1 MLICSCIR
9 ISSDATDTL
18 IKIQTHPGLRKR
30 SPVFE
35 RTGNSML
42 QYTGTAGKTKQTVLE
57 LLRGEGIFLPADC
70 GGRGTCGKCRVR
82 FLDGVPAPTE
92 EEQKKLTVEQMQDGV
107 RLACR
112 ACPEGVFTIEYELA
126 EEEIAAESMAS
137 EKDSAVKDSGA
148 AGPVPGQNAD
158 AAGQKKVAI
167 DIGTTT
173 IAAALVNV
181 ETGKVMDT
189 VTSINHQRAFGADV
203 ISRIKASNDG
213 KKEELQQ
220 LVCTDLRNLIAQLG
234 EDPDTIPVV
243 IAGNTTMQHLLL
255 GLSCETLGVAPF
267 TPVDISLHEVENK
280 LMLPGIST
288 YVGADIVAG
297 IVATGMD
304 QSDEICMLIDMG
316 TNGEMAI
323 GNKDRILVASTAAGP
338 AFEGGNI
345 SCGVAG
351 IPGAISRVNIT
362 GGEVQYE
369 TIGGKEP
376 VGLCGTGVLEVM
388 YELLKEEIVD
398 ETGLMDDEYADD
410 GFPLAGSIVFTDR
423 DIREVQLA
431 KSAIR
436 AGAETLIKEFGITY
450 DKISTLYLAGGFGQK
465 IDLKKAA
472 GIGILPEELIGRT
485 EAAGNTSL
493 QGAVMAACDSSVK
506 ERYLHA
512 VSISEEVSLSES
524 TLFNDLYVEHM
535 FFEV

>member
-1 MLICSCIR
+1 
-9 ISSDATDTL
+9 
-18 IKIQTHPGLRKR
+18 
-30 SPVFE
+30 
-35 RTGNSML
+35 ML
-42 QYTGTAGKTKQTVLE
+42 QYKGNAGDTKQTVLE
-57 LLRGEGIFLPADC
+57 ILRGEGIFLPADC

-82 FLDGVPAPTE
+82 FLEGAPAPTE
-92 EEQKKLTVEQMQDGV
+92 EEQKKLTAEQLQDGV

-112 ACPEGVFTIEYELA
+112 SCPEGAFTVEYELA
-126 EEEIAAESMAS
+126 EEEIAVETIA
-137 EKDSAVKDSGA
+137 SGA
-148 AGPVPGQNAD
+148 GKAENTPVSAGK
-158 AAGQKKVAI
+158 KKVAI

-173 IAAALVNV
+173 IAAALVDAGSGQV
-181 ETGKVMDT
+181 LDT
-189 VTSINHQRAFGADV
+189 VTCVNHQRAFGADV
-203 ISRIKASNDG
+203 ISRIQASNDG

-220 LVCTDLRNLIAQLG
+220 LVLTDLRNLITDLG
-234 EDPDTIPVV
+234 EDPETIPVV

-267 TPVDISLHEVENK
+267 TPVDISLHEVKNQ
-280 LMLPGIST
+280 LLLPGIST

-304 QSDEICMLIDMG
+304 QSEEVCLLIDMG

-323 GNKDRILVASTAAGP
+323 GNKDKIMVASTAAGP

-351 IPGAISRVNIT
+351 IPGAISRVTIT
-362 GGEVQYE
+362 DGTAQCE

-398 ETGLMDDEYADD
+398 ETGLMDDEYVDD
-410 GFPLAGSIVFTDR
+410 GFPLAGDIVFTDR

-436 AGAETLIKEFGITY
+436 AGAETLIKEFGVTY
-450 DKISTLYLAGGFGQK
+450 DGISKLYLAGGFGQK
-465 IDLKKAA
+465 IDLEKAA
-472 GIGILPEELIGRT
+472 GIGILPPELIDRT

-493 QGAVMAACDSSVK
+493 QGAVMAAQDDSVRD
-506 ERYLHA
+506 RYLRA
-512 VSISEEVSLSES
+512 VAVSEEVSLSES
-524 TLFNDLYVEHM
+524 TLFNDLYVQHM
-535 FFEV
+535 FFE

>member
-1 MLICSCIR
+1 
-9 ISSDATDTL
+9 
-18 IKIQTHPGLRKR
+18 
-30 SPVFE
+30 
-35 RTGNSML
+35 ML
-42 QYTGTAGKTKQTVLE
+42 QYTGTAGETKQTVLE
-57 LLRGEGIFLPADC
+57 LLRAEGIFLPADC

-82 FLDGVPAPTE
+82 FLDGAPVPTE
-92 EEQKKLTVEQMQDGV
+92 EEQKKLTAEQLQDGV

-112 ACPEGVFTIEYELA
+112 ACPEDIYTIEYELA
-126 EEEIAAESMAS
+126 EEEIAAESVAS
-137 EKDSAVKDSGA
+137 ENA
-148 AGPVPGQNAD
+148 AE
-158 AAGQKKVAI
+158 AGEKKVAI

-173 IAAALVNV
+173 IAAALVDA

-220 LVCTDLRNLIAQLG
+220 LVCTDLRNLITQLG
-234 EDPDTIPVV
+234 EDPDSIPVV

-362 GGEVQYE
+362 DGEVQYE

-388 YELLKEEIVD
+388 FELLKEEIVD
-398 ETGLMDDEYADD
+398 ETGLMDDEYVDD

-472 GIGILPEELIGRT
+472 GIGVLPEELIGRT

-493 QGAVMAACDSSVK
+493 QGAVMAACENSVK

-524 TLFNDLYVEHM
+524 TLFNELYVEHM
-535 FFEV
+535 FFEVEVSL

>member
-1 MLICSCIR
+1 ML
-9 ISSDATDTL
+9 
-18 IKIQTHPGLRKR
+18 HY
-30 SPVFE
+30 
-35 RTGNSML
+35 TGN
-42 QYTGTAGKTKQTVLE
+42 AGNTKQTVLDI
-57 LLRGEGIFLPADC
+57 LRGEGIFLPADC

-82 FLDGVPAPTE
+82 FLDGAPAPVDE
-92 EEQKKLTVEQMQDGV
+92 ELKKLTPEQLQDGV

-112 ACPEGVFTIEYELA
+112 SCPEGAFTVEYELA
-126 EEEIAAESMAS
+126 EEEIAAESIAS
-137 EKDSAVKDSGA
+137 ETKPASGPAPSGDTAA
-148 AGPVPGQNAD
+148 AGRK
-158 AAGQKKVAI
+158 KKVAI

-173 IAAALVNV
+173 IAAALVDAESGQV
-181 ETGKVMDT
+181 LDT
-189 VTSINHQRAFGADV
+189 VTCVNHQRAFGADV
-203 ISRIKASNDG
+203 ISRIQASNDG

-220 LVCTDLRNLIAQLG
+220 LVCKDLYKLITDLG

-267 TPVDISLHEVENK
+267 TPVDISLHEVKNQ
-280 LMLPGIST
+280 LLLPGIST

-304 QSDEICMLIDMG
+304 QSDEVCMLIDMG

-351 IPGAISRVNIT
+351 IPGAISRVT
-362 GGEVQYE
+362 VTDGKVQFE

-398 ETGLMDDEYADD
+398 ETGLMDDEYIDD
-410 GFPLAGSIVFTDR
+410 GFPLAGDIVFTDK

-436 AGAETLIKEFGITY
+436 AGAETLIREFGTDY
-450 DKISTLYLAGGFGQK
+450 DGIRTLYLAGGFGQK
-465 IDLKKAA
+465 IDLEKAA

-493 QGAVMAACDSSVK
+493 QGAVMAAAAADESVR
-506 ERYLHA
+506 ERYLKA
-512 VSISEEVSLSES
+512 VAISKEVSLSES
-524 TLFNDLYVEHM
+524 AVFNDLYVQHM
-535 FFEV
+535 FFE

>member
-1 MLICSCIR
+1 
-9 ISSDATDTL
+9 
-18 IKIQTHPGLRKR
+18 
-30 SPVFE
+30 
-35 RTGNSML
+35 ML
-42 QYTGTAGKTKQTVLE
+42 QYKGNAGDTRQTVLE
-57 LLRGEGIFLPADC
+57 ILRGEGIFLPADC

-82 FLDGVPAPTE
+82 FLEGAPAPTE
-92 EEQKKLTVEQMQDGV
+92 EEQKKLTAEQLQDGV

-112 ACPEGVFTIEYELA
+112 SCPEGAFTVEYELA
-126 EEEIAAESMAS
+126 EEEIAVETIAS
-137 EKDSAVKDSGA
+137 EKKAASAGK
-148 AGPVPGQNAD
+148 
-158 AAGQKKVAI
+158 KKVAI

-173 IAAALVNV
+173 IAAALVDADSGQV
-181 ETGKVMDT
+181 LDT
-189 VTSINHQRAFGADV
+189 VTCVNHQRAFGADV
-203 ISRIKASNDG
+203 ISRIQASNDG

-220 LVCTDLRNLIAQLG
+220 LVCTDLRNLITDLG
-234 EDPDTIPVV
+234 EDPETIPVV

-267 TPVDISLHEVENK
+267 TPVDISLHEVKNQ
-280 LMLPGIST
+280 LLLPGIST

-304 QSDEICMLIDMG
+304 QNEEVCLLIDMG

-323 GNKDRILVASTAAGP
+323 GNKDKIMVASTAAGP

-351 IPGAISRVNIT
+351 IPGAISRVTIT
-362 GGEVQYE
+362 DGTAQCE

-398 ETGLMDDEYADD
+398 ETGLMDDEYVDD
-410 GFPLAGSIVFTDR
+410 GFPLAGDIVFTDR

-436 AGAETLIKEFGITY
+436 AGAETLIKEFGVTY
-450 DKISTLYLAGGFGQK
+450 DGISKLYLAGGFGQK
-465 IDLKKAA
+465 IDLEKAA
-472 GIGILPEELIGRT
+472 GIGILPPELIDRT

-493 QGAVMAACDSSVK
+493 QGAVMAAQDDSVRD
-506 ERYLHA
+506 RYLRA
-512 VSISEEVSLSES
+512 VAVSEEVSLSES
-524 TLFNDLYVEHM
+524 TLFNDLYVQHM
-535 FFEV
+535 FFE

>member
-1 MLICSCIR
+1 
-9 ISSDATDTL
+9 
-18 IKIQTHPGLRKR
+18 
-30 SPVFE
+30 
-35 RTGNSML
+35 ML
-42 QYTGTAGKTKQTVLE
+42 QYKGNAGDTKQTVLE
-57 LLRGEGIFLPADC
+57 ILRGEGIFLPADC

-82 FLDGVPAPTE
+82 FLEGAPAPTE
-92 EEQKKLTVEQMQDGV
+92 EEQKKLTAEQLQDGV

-112 ACPEGVFTIEYELA
+112 SCPEGAFTVEYELA
-126 EEEIAAESMAS
+126 EEEIAVETIA
-137 EKDSAVKDSGA
+137 SGA
-148 AGPVPGQNAD
+148 GKAENTPVSAGK
-158 AAGQKKVAI
+158 KKVAI

-173 IAAALVNV
+173 IAAALVDAGSGQV
-181 ETGKVMDT
+181 LDT
-189 VTSINHQRAFGADV
+189 VTCVNHQRAFGADV
-203 ISRIKASNDG
+203 ISRIQASNDG

-220 LVCTDLRNLIAQLG
+220 LVCTDLRNLITDLG
-234 EDPDTIPVV
+234 EDPETIPVV

-267 TPVDISLHEVENK
+267 TPVDISLHEVKNQ
-280 LMLPGIST
+280 LLLPGIST

-304 QSDEICMLIDMG
+304 QNEEVCLLIDMG

-323 GNKDRILVASTAAGP
+323 GNKDKIMVASTAAGP

-351 IPGAISRVNIT
+351 IPGAISRVTIT
-362 GGEVQYE
+362 GGTAQCE

-398 ETGLMDDEYADD
+398 ETGLMDDEYVDD
-410 GFPLAGSIVFTDR
+410 GFPLAGDIVFTDR

-436 AGAETLIKEFGITY
+436 AGAETLIKEFGVTY
-450 DKISTLYLAGGFGQK
+450 DGISKLYLAGGFGQK
-465 IDLKKAA
+465 IDLEKAA
-472 GIGILPEELIGRT
+472 GIGILPPELIDRT

-493 QGAVMAACDSSVK
+493 QGAVMAAQDDSVR
-506 ERYLHA
+506 ERYLRA
-512 VSISEEVSLSES
+512 VAVSEEVSLSES
-524 TLFNDLYVEHM
+524 TLFNDLYVQHM
-535 FFEV
+535 FFE